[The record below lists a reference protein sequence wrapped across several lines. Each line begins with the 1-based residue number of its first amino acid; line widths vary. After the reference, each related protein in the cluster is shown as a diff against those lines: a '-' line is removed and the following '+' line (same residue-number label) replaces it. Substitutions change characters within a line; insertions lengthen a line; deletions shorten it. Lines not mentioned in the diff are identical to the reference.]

1 VVGARQWDAGTVWG
15 ANAPG
20 QWKPLGNKEEHIV
33 SEAKTHHS
41 TTTHHK
47 TGLDAAAS
55 AEHKAARTAH
65 HADSL
70 IYEAQALSSGN
81 PKRIERYFLR
91 KLAYR
96 LFGRFMA
103 KTVNRL

>member
-1 VVGARQWDAGTVWG
+1 M
-15 ANAPG
+15 
-20 QWKPLGNKEEHIV
+20 
-33 SEAKTHHS
+33 SETKAKTHHTTS
-41 TTTHHK
+41 TAHHK

-55 AEHKAARTAH
+55 TEHKAAKAAH

-70 IYEAQALSSGN
+70 VYEAQALASGN